1 MNIVIA
7 NGPGRLD
14 NGSDVILFPS
24 RWDSGV
30 QAAPF
35 RFYPYEL
42 AYLSTL
48 LKRELPDAKVTM
60 LDGNI
65 KQWGAD
71 RYAIEITRLTQ
82 TWWSVSVAH

>member
-24 RWDSGV
+24 RWDSAV
-30 QAAPF
+30 PSAPF

-48 LKRELPDAKVTM
+48 LKRELPGAKVTM

-65 KQWGAD
+65 KGWGLISMC
-71 RYAIEITRLTQ
+71 RRLI
-82 TWWSVSVAH
+82 SLPLMY